1 MLNYN
6 IEMPIFRIKVNHPLG
21 LIQQFTMNRDFM
33 TILWIKTAI
42 WSFRIEVFIHI
53 FHKNHGIISN
63 KFDFIF
69 HSACFVSL
77 WIVLLKNSTFS
88 YSQSF
93 WKVIFSI
100 FQDYNIHSGCFNF
113 DFTGSD
119 TIRWCYTKFI
129 SDHFSK
135 WHFKKTIWFILYQ
148 FCLWALLQFPRWIYQ
163 KKICYRG

>member
-1 MLNYN
+1 
-6 IEMPIFRIKVNHPLG
+6 MPIFRIKVNHPLG
-21 LIQQFTMNRDFM
+21 LIQHFTMNRDFM

-129 SDHFSK
+129 
-135 WHFKKTIWFILYQ
+135 YQ
-148 FCLWALLQFPRWIYQ
+148 NGTSRKLFDLFYTNFEPYYNLQDEFL